1 MNNIIVQVVA
11 ISCCIFTVYTV
22 LKSAYLG
29 FQRMKKGQPSKSVV
43 EESGHARPLEEIKS
57 LPNDDDAKYS
67 KEDYKE
73 RFFKRLLL
81 KHRAQTYIEKDFH
94 DLIKRLVVLNA
105 PGTTTSSYINLIV
118 KEHLWRNR
126 DVIKELLKD
135 VKIKSL

>member
-1 MNNIIVQVVA
+1 MNNIIVQIVA
-11 ISCCIFTVYTV
+11 IGCCIFTVYTV
-22 LKSAYLG
+22 LKFAYLG
-29 FQRMKKGQPSKSVV
+29 FQRMKNGQPSRSIV
-43 EESGHARPLEEIKS
+43 EESEHISPLKEIKS
-57 LPNDDDAKYS
+57 LPNDDDVKYS
-67 KEDYKE
+67 KEDYKD

-126 DVIKELLKD
+126 DVIKGLLKD
-135 VKIKSL
+135 VKINSL

>member
-43 EESGHARPLEEIKS
+43 EESGHASPLEEIKS

-105 PGTTTSSYINLIV
+105 PGTTSSYINLIV

>member
-1 MNNIIVQVVA
+1 MNNIIVQIVA

-29 FQRMKKGQPSKSVV
+29 FQKMKNGQPLKSIV
-43 EESGHARPLEEIKS
+43 EESRDVSPLEEIKS
-57 LPNDDDAKYS
+57 LPNDGDVKYS

>member
-43 EESGHARPLEEIKS
+43 EESGHVSPLEEIKS

-73 RFFKRLLL
+73 SFFKRLLL